1 MNLNKIFIIG
11 NLTRDPEA
19 RSLPSGKAVVSFS
32 VATNRFWTDQQGQ
45 KQKQAE
51 FHNVVAFGRLAE
63 IVNQYLKKGSMAFIE
78 GRIQTRNWQD
88 QSGQKRYRTEIIAE
102 AIQLGPRGVGA
113 KSEEGKA
120 EKAPSVEPKEEIE
133 TIDITET
140 SDVTSEASENEGD
153 PDKIPF

>member
-19 RSLPSGKAVVSFS
+19 RSLPSGKSVVSFS

-45 KQKQAE
+45 KQKKAE

-63 IVNQYLKKGSMAFIE
+63 IVSQYLKKGSMALVE
-78 GRIQTRNWQD
+78 GRLQTRTWED
-88 QSGQKRYRTEIIAE
+88 QGGQKRYRTEIIAE

-113 KSEEGKA
+113 KSEERNEDRA
-120 EKAPSVEPKEEIE
+120 SIAEPKEEIE

-140 SDVTSEASENEGD
+140 PENEGD